1 MALSTAVSSGN
12 EVKLAELTTRVKFI
26 HRNILASA
34 KSTVEL
40 AMDAGKWLIS
50 IKEMLPHGHFEK
62 YLEEHEIIGTR
73 TARRYMEL
81 HEKWPLIEK
90 ELGPDAYVSTID
102 GCLKIVKQPAK
113 PKRPVTADFPP
124 SEVFSDKQVGEETDA
139 EDSDLGLDPSVA
151 EAARAIRAKREAAE
165 KGAGNDQ
172 GTGGGTGVRPGK
184 PTTKSIEAALEKQF
198 GVLTE
203 LLEDYHALKPDNAHF
218 DCQQA
223 LDSCYGEFRQWK
235 RKKTTTSS

>member
-1 MALSTAVSSGN
+1 MATALSAN
-12 EVKLAELTTRVKFI
+12 NDVKLAELTARVKFI

-50 IKEMLPHGHFEK
+50 IKEMLPHGQFEK

-102 GCLKIVKQPAK
+102 GCLKIVKPPK

-124 SEVFSDKQVGEETDA
+124 TEVVHDEAG
-139 EDSDLGLDPSVA
+139 EDSDSLSLDPAVA
-151 EAARAIRAKREAAE
+151 EAAQEIRARREAREVAE
-165 KGAGNDQ
+165 KDGGSA
-172 GTGGGTGVRPGK
+172 TGSGVRPTK
-184 PTTKSIEAALEKQF
+184 PSAKSLEAALEKEF

-203 LLEDYHALKPDNAHF
+203 LLEDYHALKPSNQHF
-218 DCQQA
+218 DCQQY
-223 LDSCYGEFRQWK
+223 LDSCYREFRRWK
-235 RKKTTTSS
+235 RE